1 MMTHRP
7 RESMRLDRF
16 KLYVGRRSASSRQ
29 CLHDEYGRHSRSQ
42 AANAGARAKRSE
54 PQRGSFLCAR
64 DRAHIVR
71 RRRRGARMGTD
82 RFSRT
87 SLPRSSRGYGHRR
100 GSSRR
105 LVGTKGASWLSCP
118 GVKPFGLIASTRKM
132 VTGPKGKRP
141 RTLGRDGYSWICPE
155 SRKNGIVP
163 SDQSGQI

>member
-7 RESMRLDRF
+7 GESMRLDRF

-82 RFSRT
+82 RFSRA
-87 SLPRSSRGYGHRR
+87 SSPRSSPGHGHRG

-105 LVGTKGASWLSCP
+105 LVGTKGASWLSSP
-118 GVKPFGLIASTRKM
+118 GVTPSLLIAPSGNTETHPEGDTATTSSARWIFVDLSPIPRKM
-132 VTGPKGKRP
+132 
-141 RTLGRDGYSWICPE
+141 D
-155 SRKNGIVP
+155 
-163 SDQSGQI
+163 